1 MFIILCVGSPA
12 DVGGLKKLDTVM
24 RLNGQNVMATS
35 ADVVEKCVRSSVKQI
50 IIDVQRFVI
59 DSDVVLSGRFPSD
72 WDADSD
78 TTTTLVG
85 ASWKN
90 SRISMLCKEG
100 SDMDIDDDRMTMIK
114 SLALGCN
121 YTKPKCQ
128 LHSFQVR
135 IQ

>member
-1 MFIILCVGSPA
+1 
-12 DVGGLKKLDTVM
+12 
-24 RLNGQNVMATS
+24 MAAS
-35 ADVVEKCVRSSVKQI
+35 ADVVAKCVRSSVKQI

-59 DSDVVLSGRFPSD
+59 DSDMVLPGEFPSD

-78 TTTTLVG
+78 TTTTFAGV
-85 ASWKN
+85 SWKD

-100 SDMDIDDDRMTMIK
+100 SDMDIDDDRMTMNK
-114 SLALGCN
+114 SPALGST

-135 IQ
+135 IHWLSVH